1 MSLGGDFALP
11 GLSLKL
17 AEAWQGHSVTGSS
30 AQHAGEEGLPF
41 PTPLQRW
48 RPVPC
53 KMSPSFSMTVPGSVQ
68 AQEEVT
74 PSSSPLDPP
83 VSQSAPL
90 MTVVLAGALQPCS
103 YANRP
108 LTPPEF
114 P

>member
-1 MSLGGDFALP
+1 MSLGGDFALSR
-11 GLSLKL
+11 LNLKL
-17 AEAWQGHSVTGSS
+17 AEAWQGDSVTRSS

-74 PSSSPLDPP
+74 PSSSPSGSPNIAVCRVDDSGSGWCPP
-83 VSQSAPL
+83 
-90 MTVVLAGALQPCS
+90 ALQLC
-103 YANRP
+103 
-108 LTPPEF
+108 
-114 P
+114 